1 MTNSDSKVPK
11 PEFGSTSWGLARNGS
26 MSTTERLRFTIE
38 AILAQINVQGRSLLR
53 SSVPAA
59 ERLAR
64 IDTSRIRLPD
74 TSAVTQAAE
83 LARECVPDWVLRH
96 SMRTWAWA
104 VLFAQMDELKFDE
117 EVLAVSCVLHDIALI
132 PNAEGNDG
140 GCTCCFAVAGGQK
153 SFRYLLSL
161 EWSEKKAAL
170 VQDAISLHMN
180 INVGIDAGVEAHLL
194 HEGAALDVVG
204 ARYREIDSLT
214 RQVVL
219 DRYSREGFKLNF
231 SEAMHQQA
239 QLSSN
244 SRTAMLWTLGL
255 KNAIERSPWSD

>member
-1 MTNSDSKVPK
+1 MTNPDDAMPKSK
-11 PEFGSTSWGLARNGS
+11 FGAASWGLSRIGL
-26 MSTTERLRFTIE
+26 MSTTEKLKFTAE
-38 AILAQINVQGRSLLR
+38 AIVAQMKVQGRSLLG

-64 IDTSRIRLPD
+64 LETSRIRLPD
-74 TSAVTQAAE
+74 TSVVTQAAE
-83 LARECVPDWVLRH
+83 LASECVPDWVLRH

-132 PNAEGNDG
+132 QNGEGNYGD
-140 GCTCCFAVAGGQK
+140 CTCCFAVAGGQK

-161 EWSEKKAAL
+161 EWSEKRAAL

-219 DRYSREGFKLNF
+219 DRYSRGDFKLNF

-239 QLSSN
+239 QLSSS

-255 KNAIERSPWSD
+255 KHAIERSPWPD